1 KKQSSL
7 QMKPTSL
14 TTPRARRCDAFDCS
28 LRKCGRQPFTDY
40 SYHSGAFEQS
50 SGYHLPVYVRSF
62 RNIGGDYFKYE
73 ARHDFWSEAVLFGF
87 ITLTAALPLM
97 NNLHAL
103 IQLVRATTF

>member
-1 KKQSSL
+1 
-7 QMKPTSL
+7 MKRTSL
-14 TTPRARRCDAFDCS
+14 TTPRARRRESFDCS

-50 SGYHLPVYVRSF
+50 SGYHVPVYVRSF

-73 ARHDFWSEAVLFGF
+73 ARRDFRSEAVLFGF
-87 ITLTAALPLM
+87 ITLAAALPLM

-103 IQLVRATTF
+103 IQFMRAITF

>member
-1 KKQSSL
+1 
-7 QMKPTSL
+7 MKSTSL
-14 TTPRARRCDAFDCS
+14 TTSRARRRDSFDCS
-28 LRKCGRQPFTDY
+28 LRKFGRQPFTDY

-50 SGYHLPVYVRSF
+50 SGYDVPVYVRSF

>member
-1 KKQSSL
+1 
-7 QMKPTSL
+7 MKPMSLITS
-14 TTPRARRCDAFDCS
+14 RARRRRDSFDGA
-28 LRKCGRQPFTDY
+28 LRKFGRQPFTDY

-50 SGYHLPVYVRSF
+50 SGYHLPVQAASF

-73 ARHDFWSEAVLFGF
+73 ARHDFWSEAVLFGV

-103 IQLVRATTF
+103 IEFVRALTF